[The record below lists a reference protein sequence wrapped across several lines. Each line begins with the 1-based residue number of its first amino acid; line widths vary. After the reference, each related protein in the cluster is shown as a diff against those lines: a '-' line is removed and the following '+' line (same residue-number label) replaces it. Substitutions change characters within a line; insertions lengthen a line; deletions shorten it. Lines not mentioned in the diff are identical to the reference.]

1 MLLVEYKN
9 SLTASRPENPVHRK
23 GKHTNRISAEL
34 LEFVHQGFHPLR
46 KQLDDT
52 ASWYADQDHPPWNW
66 W

>member
-1 MLLVEYKN
+1 
-9 SLTASRPENPVHRK
+9 
-23 GKHTNRISAEL
+23 
-34 LEFVHQGFHPLR
+34 VHQGFHPLR